1 MKKHTVYG
9 LLFLAG
15 VLFTSSI
22 KFDFFEI
29 SKQLEIYNTVFK
41 NINMNYVE
49 KTEPS
54 RLMKTSLSK
63 MLSSLDPYTT
73 YSSEDDV
80 ENAKILRSGNIAGI
94 GVTFSYI
101 NKKLTIIETYKDGA
115 ADIAGIKPGDVI
127 TSVNGVKVSSS
138 KDGVESLFFR
148 KKQLYIFCHSVKRW
162 S

>member
-54 RLMKTSLSK
+54 RLMKTSVTK

-94 GVTFSYI
+94 GVTFSFI

-115 ADIAGIKPGDVI
+115 ADRVGIKPGDVI

-138 KDGVESLFFR
+138 KEGVESLFLG
-148 KKQLYIFCHSVKRW
+148 KNNS
-162 S
+162 